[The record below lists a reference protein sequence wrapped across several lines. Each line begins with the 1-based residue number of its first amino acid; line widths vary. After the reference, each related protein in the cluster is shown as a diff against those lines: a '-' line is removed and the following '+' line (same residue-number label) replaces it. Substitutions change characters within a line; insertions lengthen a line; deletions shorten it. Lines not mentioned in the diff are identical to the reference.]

1 MLTAETHV
9 GAPRSRVD
17 GRAKV
22 TGAAKY
28 AAEFKA
34 QDLAHGVV
42 ISSAI
47 AQGRIKSIDAS
58 AALTVPG
65 VLQVFTH
72 ENRTRTAWFDFKH
85 RDDVAPPGSPFRP
98 LSADTIVYSGQ
109 PIALLVA
116 EDLGVANYA
125 ASLLRIEY
133 EIDTHST
140 DLGLARH
147 AAYEPPKRRFG
158 LRALP
163 RPRGDP
169 QGAFNKA
176 AIRIENEYRI
186 AIEHHNPIEPH
197 ASTVIYEGD
206 GKLTIHDKTQGA
218 QNSQK
223 YVVKV
228 FGLSGDDVRVISP
241 FVGGAFGSGL
251 RPQYQLFL
259 AVMAALALK
268 RSVRVVLTRDQMF
281 TLGYRPDTIQTV
293 ALGANRD
300 GVLQALIHEAVAGT
314 SQYEDF
320 QENTVNWS
328 SLLYH
333 CDNVRLA
340 YKLAKIDTATPAD
353 MRAPGGATGVFA
365 IETAMDELAY
375 ATGLDPIELRL
386 RNYTERDENEN
397 RPYSSKELRACYRQG
412 AERFGWSR
420 RNPLPR
426 SMREGRELIGWG
438 MASGVWEAATLPTS
452 ARAILTIDGKLEVA
466 CATADIG
473 TGTSTILTQIGADAL
488 GLTMEDVTA
497 KIGDSSLP
505 NAFPEGGSMTAAS
518 AGSAVQAACF
528 AAGEKLLHYARG
540 LDASPLANASLEHV
554 IFADG
559 RIVLTSDPTRAV
571 TFTEA
576 MRAGGVDR
584 IEAHGKGGPGMI
596 RFVVNTMITGTPH
609 ASYSHSAIFAEVKID
624 EELGVVRVTRIVNAV
639 AAGRILNPKT
649 ARSQILGGVVFGIGM
664 ALAEESM
671 LDHHLGRFMNHNL
684 AEYHVPVHADVPNI
698 DVIFVE
704 EHDSVIPLGAK
715 GVGEIGTVGTAA
727 AIGNA
732 VYHATGV
739 RVRDLPITLDKIVA
753 RA

>member
-1 MLTAETHV
+1 MSQAGSYVGTAQ
-9 GAPRSRVD
+9 SRVD

-22 TGAAKY
+22 TGTARY
-28 AAEFKA
+28 AAEFNTPG
-34 QDLAHGVV
+34 LAHGVV

-47 AQGRIKSIDAS
+47 AKGRIKVIDAA
-58 AALTVPG
+58 AALAVPG

-72 ENRTRTAWFDFKH
+72 ENRPRTAWFDFKY
-85 RDDVAPPGSPFRP
+85 RDDVAPPGSPLRP
-98 LSADTIVYSGQ
+98 LHDDRIVYSGQ
-109 PIALLVA
+109 PIALVIA
-116 EDLGVANYA
+116 EDPDVADYA

-133 EIDTHST
+133 ETDAHTT
-140 DLGLARH
+140 DLARARH

-158 LRALP
+158 LKALP

-169 QGAFNKA
+169 QGAFDKA
-176 AIRIENEYRI
+176 AIRVANEYRT
-186 AIEHHNPIEPH
+186 AIEHHNPTEPH

-218 QNSQK
+218 QNSKK
-223 YVVKV
+223 YVVKI
-228 FGLSGDDVRVISP
+228 FGLSSDDVRVIAP

-259 AVMAALALK
+259 AVMAALELK
-268 RSVRVVLTRDQMF
+268 RSVRVVLTREQMF
-281 TLGYRPDTIQTV
+281 TFGYRPATIQTV

-314 SQYEDF
+314 SQFEDY
-320 QENTVNWS
+320 QENIVAWS
-328 SLLYH
+328 SLLYR
-333 CDNVRLA
+333 CENVRLS
-340 YKLAKIDTATPAD
+340 YKLAKVDTATPND

-386 RNYTERDENEN
+386 RNYTEADENEN
-397 RPYSSKELRACYRQG
+397 RPFTSKELRECYRQG

-438 MASGVWEAATLPTS
+438 MASGIWEAATLPTS
-452 ARAILTIDGKLEVA
+452 ARAVLTIDGKLEVA

-473 TGTSTILTQIGADAL
+473 TGTATILTQIGADAL
-488 GLTMEDVTA
+488 GLAMEDVTA
-497 KIGDSSLP
+497 KIGDSALP

-528 AAGEKLLHYARG
+528 AVREKLFRYARG

-554 IFADG
+554 TFADG

-571 TFTEA
+571 AFADA

-584 IEAHGKGGPGMI
+584 IAENGKGGPGMV
-596 RFVVNTMITGTPH
+596 RFVVNAMITGAPR

-639 AAGRILNPKT
+639 AAGRILNLKT

-664 ALAEESM
+664 ALEEESL
-671 LDHHLGRFMNHNL
+671 LDHRLGRFMNHNI
-684 AEYHVPVHADVPNI
+684 AEYHVPVHADVPEI

-704 EHDSVIPLGAK
+704 EHDSAIPLGVK

-739 RVRDLPITLDKIVA
+739 RVRDLPITLDKLIA